1 MRAERHRQAKYM
13 QVNACRTAQK
23 TNTYRSMR
31 AERHRQAKYMQVNAC
46 RTVHTDQIN
55 TNRSI
60 QIAGQGF
67 ADTEACLFIKSHCCS
82 VFGGYLQ
89 CYRQSPSF
97 AKIVKGKG

>member
-1 MRAERHRQAKYM
+1 MHIDRCTQNATEDQYI
-13 QVNACRTAQK
+13 QVNARRTAQ
-23 TNTYRSMR
+23 TGQI
-31 AERHRQAKYMQVNAC
+31 HIGQCMQNG
-46 RTVHTDQIN
+46 TEDQYIQIDAH
-55 TNRSI
+55 RSI

-67 ADTEACLFIKSHCCS
+67 ADTEACLFIKSHRCG